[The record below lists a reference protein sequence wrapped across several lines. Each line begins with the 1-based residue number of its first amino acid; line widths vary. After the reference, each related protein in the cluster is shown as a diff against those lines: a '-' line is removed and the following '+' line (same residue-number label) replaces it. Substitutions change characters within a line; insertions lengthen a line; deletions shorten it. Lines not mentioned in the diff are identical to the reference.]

1 MVKENSKLKKKKKHI
16 RERKIKEIKKFL
28 IKLKDFKHK

>member
-1 MVKENSKLKKKKKHI
+1 MVKENSKLKKKKHI

>member
-1 MVKENSKLKKKKKHI
+1 MFKENSKLKKKKN
-16 RERKIKEIKKFL
+16 RERKIKEITKIL